1 MEREARL
8 INETL
13 STFVPHSH
21 TNVCNIILCMVVRG
35 ARSHCLKHA
44 AVPKMPSTNLK
55 CYLIP
60 GFSEPVLQQTHNT
73 TQGLHS
79 DPRLSIQHY
88 CSTRAAMLQQ
98 TQSNRTAIPQQ
109 YRSNLKTHSNLQTIP
124 RESYDN
130 LAAIPEQSLGNS
142 RVIPH
147 KYCSRAK
154 AAP

>member
-1 MEREARL
+1 MKRYQYL
-8 INETL
+8 CH
-13 STFVPHSH
+13 TF
-21 TNVCNIILCMVVRG
+21 TQMYICMVVRG

-73 TQGLHS
+73 TQGSHS
-79 DPRLSIQHY
+79 DSRLTIQQILKY
-88 CSTRAAMLQQ
+88 SSSNATANPQQ
-98 TQSNRTAIPQQ
+98 SHSNTTAIPQQ
-109 YRSNLKTHSNLQTIP
+109 SHSSLTVIPQQTHSNLQTIP

>member
-1 MEREARL
+1 MKRYQYL
-8 INETL
+8 CHTL
-13 STFVPHSH
+13 TQMY
-21 TNVCNIILCMVVRG
+21 ICMVVRG

-73 TQGLHS
+73 TQGLHR

-98 TQSNRTAIPQQ
+98 THSNRTAIPQQ
-109 YRSNLKTHSNLQTIP
+109 YRSNLTAVSQWSHNKPTVTFKPSHGNPTTI
-124 RESYDN
+124 SQQSQSS
-130 LAAIPEQSLGNS
+130 LLAIPE
-142 RVIPH
+142 
-147 KYCSRAK
+147 
-154 AAP
+154 

>member
-1 MEREARL
+1 MKRYQYL
-8 INETL
+8 CHTL
-13 STFVPHSH
+13 TQMY
-21 TNVCNIILCMVVRG
+21 ICMVVRG

-88 CSTRAAMLQQ
+88 CRTRAAMLQQ
-98 TQSNRTAIPQQ
+98 THSNRTAIPQQ
-109 YRSNLKTHSNLQTIP
+109 YRSNLTAVSQRSHNKPTVTFKPSHGNPTTI
-124 RESYDN
+124 SQQSQSS
-130 LAAIPEQSLGNS
+130 LLAIPE
-142 RVIPH
+142 
-147 KYCSRAK
+147 
-154 AAP
+154 

>member
-1 MEREARL
+1 MKRYQYL
-8 INETL
+8 CHTL
-13 STFVPHSH
+13 TQMY
-21 TNVCNIILCMVVRG
+21 ICMVVRG

-73 TQGLHS
+73 TQGLHR

-98 TQSNRTAIPQQ
+98 THSNRTAIPLQSH
-109 YRSNLKTHSNLQTIP
+109 SNLTVITQQSHSNLQAIP
-124 RESYDN
+124 QDSNDN

-142 RVIPH
+142 KVIRH
-147 KYCSRAK
+147 IYCSRAK